1 MSSAS
6 SVGGV
11 GQGLYQFIRSISA
24 TSPSQPAASTD
35 ATGSTSSA
43 QGVQGSGHHHHGGG
57 AQFKQIQDAVTSAL
71 QQAQSSGTTADPN
84 KIIESAI
91 AKVLKNAGSA
101 TSSTGAAGQA
111 ASAASDGDGD
121 HSHSTGGTTNAAP
134 SSGGNPFLQALQS
147 LGVSPQQFHS
157 DFLAAIQDA
166 KAGNPN
172 PATAFQSF
180 PPGTTLDTIG

>member
-43 QGVQGSGHHHHGGG
+43 QGVQGSGRHHRGGG

-121 HSHSTGGTTNAAP
+121 HSRSTGGTTNAAS
-134 SSGGNPFLQALQS
+134 SSGRNPFLKALQS